1 MKFGDLQ
8 GKNKVY
14 DSDGEPILNKGE
26 KLDRSMTAYCGRGWR
41 RYKLGWRTII
51 FEGEGTFYFTNER
64 LIFIR
69 SLEFKS
75 QVHTFNVKKEMGD
88 FGGSAY
94 RAHRANRAVQQG
106 GYDFLEIPLNEV
118 QKVKLEDNKGRAVV
132 FVKDEKDKF
141 KLYFDIGVGEKIQE
155 IRA

>member
-14 DSDGEPILNKGE
+14 DSEGEPILNKSE
-26 KLDRSMTAYCGRGWR
+26 KIDRSMVAYCGRGWR

-69 SLEFKS
+69 SLEFKP
-75 QVHTFNVKKEMGD
+75 QVHTFNVGKEMGD

-94 RAHRANRAVQQG
+94 RAHRANRAVKQG
-106 GYDFLEIPLNEV
+106 GYDFLEIPLNEI
-118 QKVKLEDNKGRAVV
+118 QKVEFEEKKGRAVV
-132 FVKDEKDKF
+132 FVKDKKDKF
-141 KLYFDIGVGEKIQE
+141 KLYFEIDIGKQLKM
-155 IRA
+155 

>member
-1 MKFGDLQ
+1 MHFGDLQ

-14 DSDGEPILNKGE
+14 DADGEPILKKDE
-26 KLDRSMTAYCGRGWR
+26 TLDKYMKAYCGRGWR

-51 FEGEGTFYFTNER
+51 FEGEGSFYFTNER

-69 SLEFKS
+69 SLDFQP

-94 RAHRANRAVQQG
+94 RAHRANRAFQQG
-106 GYDFLEIPLNEV
+106 GYDFLEIPLNEI
-118 QKVKLEDNKGRAVV
+118 QKVEIEEKKNRAVV
-132 FVKDEKDKF
+132 FVKDNKDRF
-141 KLYFDIGVGEKIQE
+141 KLYFDIDVGKVLSK
-155 IRA
+155 

>member
-41 RYKLGWRTII
+41 RYKLGWR
-51 FEGEGTFYFTNER
+51 
-64 LIFIR
+64 IFIR

-106 GYDFLEIPLNEV
+106 GYDFLEITLNEV